1 MIFIYILMINNEY
14 NDQEKKLKPGSLKLM
29 TKLC

>member
-14 NDQEKKLKPGSLKLM
+14 NDQEKKIETWEFKIDD
-29 TKLC
+29 